1 MNINMKDNT
10 TKGATYGAV
19 VGLIIMALWSLQ
31 MYDKVLPDIITTI
44 LYGLVLIPAYVM
56 DAIGVGDYW
65 ALSASIIIMWAIF
78 GALVG
83 YMYDKT
89 R

>member
-1 MNINMKDNT
+1 MNIDMKDNT
-10 TKGATYGAV
+10 TKGAAYGAV

-31 MYDKVLPDIITTI
+31 MSAKVLPDIITTM
-44 LYGLVLIPAYVM
+44 LYGLVMIPAYIM

-65 ALSASIIIMWAIF
+65 ALSAAIIIIWAIF

-83 YMYDKT
+83 YVYDME
-89 R
+89 

>member
-1 MNINMKDNT
+1 MNIDMKDNT
-10 TKGATYGAV
+10 TKGAAYGAV

-31 MYDKVLPDIITTI
+31 MSDKVLPDIITTM
-44 LYGLVLIPAYVM
+44 LYGLVMIPAYIM

-65 ALSASIIIMWAIF
+65 ALSAAIVIIWAIF

-83 YMYDKT
+83 YVYDME
-89 R
+89 